1 MKMDQIH
8 EANRA
13 HWDAA
18 ARGWRELRDEDGAW
32 RRCHREPAL
41 AFDGQ
46 ALEMIGERGGDLVEK
61 DACVIGSGDNLAA
74 FALAGMGARVTST
87 DISGRQLAVAEA
99 RARELGLEIT
109 FVRCDAAGLAP
120 LPDNAFDLVCSTNGF
135 LVWIA
140 DPGRVFAAVHRVLRP
155 GGHYVLYDVHPFQRP
170 WVDQRTPLEMEKPY
184 FEMGPYRY
192 EEEGKATYE
201 HHWTLGHIL
210 NALTGAGLAIRRLA
224 EDPAGDARFWED
236 ASYLPG
242 TDASLLDWRGNP
254 RAGLPVWLTVAAQKP
269 PGAQL
274 RALPEPSSLPQRSGP
289 EGGQADG

>member
-1 MKMDQIH
+1 MNEIH

-18 ARGWRELRDEDGAW
+18 ADGWRELRDEDQVW
-32 RRCHREPAL
+32 RRCHREPEL

-46 ALEMIGERGGDLVEK
+46 ALEMIREYAGNPAGK

-87 DISGRQLAVAEA
+87 DISGRQLAVAGE

-109 FVRCDAAGLAP
+109 FVRCDAAGLDP
-120 LPDNAFDLVCSTNGF
+120 LPDNGFDLVCSSNGF

-140 DPGRVFAAVHRVLRP
+140 DPARVFSAVHRVLRP
-155 GGHYVLYDVHPFQRP
+155 GGYYVFYDVHPFQRP
-170 WVDQRTPLEMEKPY
+170 WKDQRAPLEMEKP
-184 FEMGPYRY
+184 FSETGPFAY
-192 EEEGKATYE
+192 EDEGRSTYE
-201 HHWTLGHIL
+201 FHWTLGQVL
-210 NALTGAGLAIRRLA
+210 NALLGAGLVIRKLS
-224 EDPAGDARFWED
+224 EDPARDSRFWED

-242 TDASLLDWRGNP
+242 NDASLLDWRSNP

-269 PGAQL
+269 
-274 RALPEPSSLPQRSGP
+274 
-289 EGGQADG
+289 